1 MLDEDF
7 CNFLEY
13 QISNALEN
21 SKNAAIRGFWCDG
34 ILLPDDE
41 SRYDRKLV
49 NDNRKI
55 LLTAFFGKGGQD
67 NYELTLNFG
76 KKSLSKYAR
85 GLPIEECI
93 PGTANDDWIEVDIMS
108 KKLIVHL
115 D

>member
-1 MLDEDF
+1 MLNEDF

-13 QISNALEN
+13 QITAALYN

-41 SRYDRKLV
+41 REYARKLV

-55 LLTAFFGKGGQD
+55 LLTAFFGKHGQD
-67 NYELTLNFG
+67 TYELTLSFG
-76 KKSLSKYAR
+76 KKCLSKYAR
-85 GLPIEECI
+85 GLSIEECI
-93 PGTANDDWIEVDIMS
+93 PNTGNGDWIEVDIMK
-108 KKLIVHL
+108 KKLIVYL